1 MFGPNRNVLI
11 RDWKVLLSS
20 SNLAILQFNFFIPK
34 KEFDMSRIFV
44 AIMLSALSIA
54 SVSAADSDPILARQ
68 ELMENTRD
76 AAKVIG
82 GMLKEEQPFDAE
94 AAMTALKT
102 WKKTAT
108 TAGDLFPEG
117 SETGHDTEAKATIW
131 TDRTGFESRLAN
143 FDTQVDAAIA
153 ANPDSL
159 EALDAAAGPVFKAC
173 KDCHEGYR
181 VEKED

>member
-1 MFGPNRNVLI
+1 MLRKCLPLT
-11 RDWKVLLSS
+11 LSS
-20 SNLAILQFNFFIPK
+20 L
-34 KEFDMSRIFV
+34 FV
-44 AIMLSALSIA
+44 
-54 SVSAADSDPILARQ
+54 VSMAVAGSDPILERQ
-68 ELMENTRD
+68 DLMEQTRD

-82 GMLKEEQPFDAE
+82 GMLREEQPFDAE
-94 AAMTALKT
+94 AAMAALQA

-131 TDRTGFESRLAN
+131 TDRAGFDAKLGDFNAR
-143 FDTQVDAAIA
+143 VDEAIA

-159 EALDAAAGPVFKAC
+159 EALNAAAGPVFKAC
-173 KDCHEGYR
+173 KACHEGYR